1 MCLSCTCTHRLRC
14 PRRWRRH
21 MEPGVWSLFANIYL
35 WERYHTT
42 SYKNLGAIG
51 RHRLAKIELEA
62 AQGRGQV
69 PGQSHKFMISFIMI
83 HATQNKVHFSVGYEF
98 IIVLMVFCSDRGAV
112 VWLYQTHFSLTVS
125 DLLKMIFTFSSL
137 PWMLSSTWT

>member
-62 AQGRGQV
+62 AQGRCQV
-69 PGQSHKFMISFIMI
+69 PGQSHKFRQVCDIVHNDPCNSEQGPCFSWLWIHNSFDGILLWPWSCGLVISNSLLVDCVRLVEDDLHLLLI
-83 HATQNKVHFSVGYEF
+83 
-98 IIVLMVFCSDRGAV
+98 AV
-112 VWLYQTHFSLTVS
+112 DAV
-125 DLLKMIFTFSSL
+125 
-137 PWMLSSTWT
+137 